1 MEPSREPS
9 LLERIAQGDE
19 SAVRALL
26 EQYTPLV
33 WTIARRQL
41 GSQCAEDV
49 VQEVF
54 LALWKNAARFDPGLS
69 SEANFVATVA
79 RRRVIDERRRAG
91 RAPTLELPAEEA
103 TGGEEGRE
111 RVELSDE
118 ARQAEAELAQLP
130 RTQRD
135 VLRLAIVD
143 GLTHVEIAARTALP
157 LGTVKSHVR
166 RGLERVRARLARS
179 GDASSLSGA
188 GGRP

>member
-1 MEPSREPS
+1 MEPSREPR

-19 SAVRALL
+19 AAVRALL

-54 LALWKNAARFDPGLS
+54 LALWKNAARFDPALS

-103 TGGEEGRE
+103 AGGEEGHE
-111 RVELSDE
+111 QVELSDE

-130 RTQRD
+130 RTQRE

-179 GDASSLSGA
+179 GDESSLSGA